1 MLKGTDD
8 TVVTKLV
15 QIAQEYGRGKNAEEL
30 GKELG
35 LSKSTVQQY
44 ANSLRSLGVD
54 VKKMHRT
61 GIYLRAV
68 AVLKKECPKLCTKIK
83 S

>member
-1 MLKGTDD
+1 MLKGSDD
-8 TVVTKLV
+8 VVINKLV

-35 LSKSTVQQY
+35 LKKETVQQY
-44 ANSLRSLGVD
+44 ANGLRSLGVD
-54 VKKMHRT
+54 VAKMHRT

-68 AVLKKECPKLCTKIK
+68 AVLKKDYPKLCTKIK
-83 S
+83 A